1 MLLVS
6 GERGR
11 AALEGLMRECGFSAV
26 RAAGSGGEARRLFSE
41 GGFELVLVNTPLPDE
56 FGSALALETAR
67 ESDAGVAL
75 LVNAPQADA
84 VSAEV
89 EDFGVFVVE
98 KPFSRPML
106 FQSLRLVLA
115 SRRRMLGLQRE
126 NVRLNEKL
134 EELRLVSRAKGAL
147 MRVQGMTEPQA
158 HHYIEKQ
165 AMDLRATR
173 REVARR
179 ILGACDE

>member
-1 MLLVS
+1 MKRILSILLSVTLVCLL
-6 GERGR
+6 
-11 AALEGLMRECGFSAV
+11 AACGAP
-26 RAAGSGGEARRLFSE
+26 AQQGG
-41 GGFELVLVNTPLPDE
+41 D
-56 FGSALALETAR
+56 
-67 ESDAGVAL
+67 
-75 LVNAPQADA
+75 APQADA

-147 MRVQGMTEPQA
+147 MRVLGMTEPQA

>member
-1 MLLVS
+1 MKRILSILLS
-6 GERGR
+6 
-11 AALEGLMRECGFSAV
+11 
-26 RAAGSGGEARRLFSE
+26 
-41 GGFELVLVNTPLPDE
+41 
-56 FGSALALETAR
+56 
-67 ESDAGVAL
+67 VAL
-75 LVNAPQADA
+75 VCLLAACGAPAQQGGDAPQADA

-147 MRVQGMTEPQA
+147 MRVLGMTEPQA

>member
-26 RAAGSGGEARRLFSE
+26 RAAGSGGEARRLLAE

-75 LVNAPQADA
+75 LVNARRRTRFPPRWRTSASSSWKSRFPADA
-84 VSAEV
+84 LPVAAAGARLPPP
-89 EDFGVFVVE
+89 DA
-98 KPFSRPML
+98 RPP
-106 FQSLRLVLA
+106 A
-115 SRRRMLGLQRE
+115 GECPPQR
-126 NVRLNEKL
+126 KL

-147 MRVQGMTEPQA
+147 MRVLGMTEPQA

>member
-1 MLLVS
+1 M
-6 GERGR
+6 
-11 AALEGLMRECGFSAV
+11 
-26 RAAGSGGEARRLFSE
+26 
-41 GGFELVLVNTPLPDE
+41 LVNTPLPDE

-147 MRVQGMTEPQA
+147 MRVLGMTEPQA

>member
-84 VSAEV
+84 VSA
-89 EDFGVFVVE
+89 
-98 KPFSRPML
+98 
-106 FQSLRLVLA
+106 
-115 SRRRMLGLQRE
+115 
-126 NVRLNEKL
+126 
-134 EELRLVSRAKGAL
+134 
-147 MRVQGMTEPQA
+147 
-158 HHYIEKQ
+158 
-165 AMDLRATR
+165 
-173 REVARR
+173 
-179 ILGACDE
+179 